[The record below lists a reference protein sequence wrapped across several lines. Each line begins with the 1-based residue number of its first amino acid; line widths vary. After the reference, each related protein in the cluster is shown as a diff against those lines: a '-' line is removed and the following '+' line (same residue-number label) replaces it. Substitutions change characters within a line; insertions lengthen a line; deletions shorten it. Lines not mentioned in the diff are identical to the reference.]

1 MRPGVRRMFGISWL
15 ISHLFVIALLVTT
28 VNLGF
33 WQLRR
38 LDERKSVNAQIMER
52 STKNPII
59 LNASGKELNYL
70 DKKYRPAIT
79 NGQFQSAQEVYL
91 INRSKD
97 GIPGVQ
103 VITAFKLEEE
113 ANFFLVVNRGYLPL
127 SVFRNENPEKWAATS
142 KSIELDGV
150 LMTPASNGLLSK
162 NEINKIDLNLL
173 SEEWERDLLPV
184 VFQQT
189 KNSFSEWPEP
199 LLIADLG
206 EGSHLGYALQWFI
219 FTLIGL
225 FGYPLVIRRIVAQD

>member
-162 NEINKIDLNLL
+162 NEIAL
-173 SEEWERDLLPV
+173 S
-184 VFQQT
+184 
-189 KNSFSEWPEP
+189 
-199 LLIADLG
+199 I
-206 EGSHLGYALQWFI
+206 
-219 FTLIGL
+219 
-225 FGYPLVIRRIVAQD
+225 